1 MTTRTQGTRQSVLI
15 VGGSGVV
22 GSRTARTLRA
32 LYPDLPIAIGG
43 RDLAKAAAVAEQV
56 GRARPVRVDLE
67 RADLGLPAGEA
78 YGAVLMFV
86 KDARMSALRFAQET
100 GAAYVDISTAAFEIA
115 PEVALHAARPRSA
128 PVLLACHW
136 LVGAATL
143 PALHFAR
150 GYARLESVAIGAVLD
165 EQDVGGP
172 AAYADFER
180 QIGAGQKALFLKD
193 GAWTWAGA
201 EDGARSFV
209 TVDGTEVKGQLY
221 PVLDLMSIA
230 AATDARSVRF
240 DLALG
245 ETASRRRGE
254 PFSTEIVIELEG
266 VKKDGARGRSRHEL
280 VHPEGQAPVTAVG
293 VAVAVERLLGLAG
306 GAPAAPGLY
315 HPETLVDPERMLDRL
330 AAFGTTIRSA

>member
-1 MTTRTQGTRQSVLI
+1 MHSVLI

-22 GSRTARTLRA
+22 GSLTAKTLRA

-43 RDLAKAAAVAEQV
+43 RDLAKAGAVAEQV

-67 RADLGLPAGEA
+67 RPDLGQAAGEA
-78 YGAVLMFV
+78 YGAVVMFV
-86 KDARMSALRFAQET
+86 KDERLNALRFAQET

-115 PEVALHAARPRSA
+115 PEVALHARRPRSA

-143 PALHFAR
+143 PALHFAKA
-150 GYARLESVAIGAVLD
+150 YARLESVAIGAVLD

-180 QIGAGQKALFLKD
+180 QTRAGLKALILKD
-193 GAWTWAGA
+193 GRWIWVGG
-201 EDGARSFV
+201 EEGSRSFV
-209 TVDGTEVKGQLY
+209 TVDGTEVKGQAY
-221 PVLDLMSIA
+221 AVLDPMSIA

-240 DLALG
+240 DLVLG
-245 ETASRRRGE
+245 ETATRRRGE

-266 VKKDGARGRSRHEL
+266 VRKDGTRGRSRHEL
-280 VHPEGQAPVTAVG
+280 MHPEGQAPMTAVS
-293 VAVAVERLLGLAG
+293 VAAAVERLLGLTG
-306 GAPAAPGLY
+306 GERVAPGLY
-315 HPETLVDPERMLDRL
+315 HPDTLIDPEHMLDRL
-330 AAFGTTIRSA
+330 AAFGTRIRSA